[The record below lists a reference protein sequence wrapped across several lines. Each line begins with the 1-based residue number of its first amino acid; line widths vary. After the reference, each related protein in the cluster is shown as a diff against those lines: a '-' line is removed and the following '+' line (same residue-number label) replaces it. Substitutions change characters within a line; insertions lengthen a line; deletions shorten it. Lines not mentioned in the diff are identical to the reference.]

1 MIVSI
6 WRYAHL
12 ALAVISSLFL
22 VILSVTGVI
31 LAFDAIDE
39 KIPAYKTDEFN
50 TLDLAQSVSGLRKV
64 YPEIIELSVDHN
76 RFVSIDALDEG
87 GNNVRAYIHP
97 VTGAVLGPVQPKSQ
111 FIQWITALHRSL
123 FLKDT
128 GRIIVGVVSFLLL
141 LISVSG
147 VILIIKRQQGIRHF
161 FARINRD
168 FFAQYFHV
176 VSGRWLLIPVFIV
189 ALTGTYLFMVRMN
202 LVKKN
207 NQEIVHAPEPAEP
220 VARDVKDFTVFQ
232 QTKLSEVEKLEF
244 PFDADDP
251 DEHYV
256 LKLKDRILSV
266 NQVSGDI
273 MEEIRYP
280 YAVLMERLSLDLHT
294 GRTSIIWAIVLG
306 IASLN
311 ILVFMYTGFVIT
323 FRRTRTK
330 IRNKYKP
337 SQAEIVLLAGT
348 ENGSTLFFANQIHK
362 QLLADGQRS
371 FLAGMNQY
379 QAYGQARHILVFT
392 STYGLGTAPTNAV
405 NFEKLVQKY
414 PQLQPVQFSVVGFG
428 SKAYPDFCA
437 YARHIDK
444 VLEQQSWAVRFL
456 PLHTI
461 HDRSTDEFIT
471 WVRHWSEKAL
481 MALAAT
487 PAVYRTKVPALKK
500 LKVVSKTLVTDSNST
515 FTILLKPVSK
525 LRFQSGDLLT
535 IYPANDNRER
545 FYSIGKNEDTIQLV
559 VKLHPGGF
567 GSGFLYGLEENSIMQ
582 ARVMANPHFYFPEK
596 APAVALIANGTG
608 IAPFLGMIKNNRK
621 NIPVHLYAG
630 FRYNNE
636 LAQQYRQ
643 FALEEKANNTLAGF
657 DFAFSRE
664 LDACYVMDLI
674 RRDQFFFVSL
684 LNSNGVIMICGSL
697 KMQQDVERVLEEV
710 LMTGGHRQLS
720 HYKEKNQILTDCY

>member
-22 VILSVTGVI
+22 IILSVTGVI
-31 LAFDAIDE
+31 LAFDAIAE
-39 KIPAYKTDEFN
+39 KTPSYKITEFN
-50 TLDLAQSVSGLRKV
+50 TLDLAQSVSELRKL

-76 RFVSIDALDEG
+76 RFMSIDALDEE
-87 GNNVRAYIHP
+87 GNSVRAYIHP
-97 VTGAVLGPVQPKSQ
+97 VTGEVLGPVQQKSQ

-141 LISVSG
+141 LISISG

-161 FARINRD
+161 FTRINRD
-168 FFAQYFHV
+168 FFSQYFHV
-176 VSGRWLLIPVFIV
+176 VSGRWLLIPVFII

-202 LVKKN
+202 LVKKP
-207 NQEIVHAPEPAEP
+207 NQEIAHAPEPAEP
-220 VARDVKDFTVFQ
+220 VARDVKDFAVFQ

-244 PFDADDP
+244 PFDMDDP

-273 MEEIRYP
+273 MEETRYP
-280 YAVLMERLSLDLHT
+280 YTVLMERLSLDLHT
-294 GRTSIIWAIVLG
+294 GRTSIIWAIILG

-311 ILVFMYTGFVIT
+311 ILAFMYTGFVIT

-337 SQAEIVLLAGT
+337 SQAEIVLLTGT

-379 QAYGQARHILVFT
+379 QVYKQARHIVVFT
-392 STYGLGTAPTNAV
+392 STYGLGTAPANAA
-405 NFEKLVQKY
+405 NFDKLVQKY
-414 PQLQPVQFSVVGFG
+414 PQLQPIQFSVVGFG

-437 YARHIDK
+437 WARHVDT
-444 VLEQQSWAVRFL
+444 VLEQQGWAVRFL
-456 PLHTI
+456 PLHSI
-461 HDRSTDEFIT
+461 HDRSTEEFIT

-487 PAVYRTKVPALKK
+487 PAVYHTKVPGLKK
-500 LKVVSKTLVTDSNST
+500 LKVVSKTVVTDNNST
-515 FTILLKPVSK
+515 FIILLKPVSK
-525 LRFQSGDLLT
+525 IRFRSGDLLA
-535 IYPANDNRER
+535 IYPAGDNRER
-545 FYSIGKNEDTIQLV
+545 FYSIGRSEDMIQLV

-567 GSGFLYGLEENSIMQ
+567 GSGFLYELEENSILQ
-582 ARVMANPHFYFPEK
+582 ARVMANPHFHFPEK

-608 IAPFLGMIKNNRK
+608 IAPFLGMIKGNKR

-636 LAQQYRQ
+636 LVEQYRQ
-643 FALEEKANNTLAGF
+643 FAQEEKSKDTLVGF

-664 LDACYVMDLI
+664 QDACYVMDLI
-674 RRDQFFFVSL
+674 RKDPSFFSGL
-684 LNSNGVIMICGSL
+684 LDSGGVIMICGSL
-697 KMQQDVERVLEEV
+697 RMQQDVEQVLEEI
-710 LMTGGHRQLS
+710 LLAEGHRQLS
-720 HYKEKNQILTDCY
+720 YYKEKDQILTDCY

>member
-12 ALAVISSLFL
+12 ALALISSLFL
-22 VILSVTGVI
+22 IILSVTGVI
-31 LAFDAIDE
+31 LAFDAIAE
-39 KIPAYKTDEFN
+39 KRPSYKTAEFD
-50 TLDLAQSVSGLRKV
+50 TLDLAQSVSGLRKL

-76 RFVSIDALDEG
+76 RFVSIDAIDGEG
-87 GNNVRAYIHP
+87 NSVRGYIHP
-97 VTGAVLGPVQPKSQ
+97 VTGEVLGPLQQKSQ
-111 FIQWITALHRSL
+111 FIQWNIALHRSL

-161 FARINRD
+161 FAKINRD
-168 FFAQYFHV
+168 FFSQYFHV
-176 VSGRWLLIPVFIV
+176 VTGRWLLIPVFII

-202 LVKKN
+202 LIKKP
-207 NQEIVHAPEPAEP
+207 NQEIAHTPELTEP
-220 VARDVKDFTVFQ
+220 VAREVKDFTVFQ

-244 PFDADDP
+244 PFDVEDP
-251 DEHYV
+251 DEHYI

-273 MEEIRYP
+273 VEETRYP

-294 GRTSIIWAIVLG
+294 GRTNILWAIILG

-311 ILVFMYTGFVIT
+311 ILAFMYTGFVIT

-337 SQAEIVLLAGT
+337 SQAEIVLLVGT

-379 QAYGQARHILVFT
+379 QVFGKASHIVVFT
-392 STYGLGTAPTNAV
+392 STYGLGTAPANAI
-405 NFEKLVQKY
+405 NFEKLIQRY
-414 PQLQPVQFSVVGFG
+414 PQPQPIQFSVVGFG

-437 YARHIDK
+437 YARHVDA
-444 VLEQQSWAVRFL
+444 VLEKQSWAVRFL
-456 PLHTI
+456 PLHCI
-461 HDRSTDEFIT
+461 HDRSTEEFIN
-471 WVRHWSEKAL
+471 WVRHWSEKSL
-481 MALAAT
+481 LALAAT
-487 PAVYRTKVPALKK
+487 PAVYQTKTPGLKK
-500 LKVVSKTLVTDSNST
+500 LKVVSKTQVTDSNST
-515 FTILLKPVSK
+515 FIILLKPASK
-525 LRFQSGDLLT
+525 IRFRSGDLLA
-535 IYPANDNRER
+535 IHPAGDNRER
-545 FYSIGKNEDTIQLV
+545 FYSIGRNEDMIQLV

-567 GSGFLYGLEENSIMQ
+567 GSGFLYELEESSILQ
-582 ARVMANPHFYFPEK
+582 GRVMANPHFHFPEK

-608 IAPFLGMIKNNRK
+608 IAPFLGMIMNNRK

-636 LAQQYRQ
+636 LVQQYRQ
-643 FALEEKANNTLAGF
+643 FALEEKSKDTLVGF

-664 LDACYVMDLI
+664 QDACYVMDLI
-674 RRDQFFFVSL
+674 RKDPCFFTGL
-684 LNSNGVIMICGSL
+684 LDSGGVIMICGSL
-697 KMQQDVERVLEEV
+697 RMQQDVEQVLEEI
-710 LMTGGHRQLS
+710 LTTAGYRQLS
-720 HYKEKNQILTDCY
+720 YYKEKDQMLTDCY